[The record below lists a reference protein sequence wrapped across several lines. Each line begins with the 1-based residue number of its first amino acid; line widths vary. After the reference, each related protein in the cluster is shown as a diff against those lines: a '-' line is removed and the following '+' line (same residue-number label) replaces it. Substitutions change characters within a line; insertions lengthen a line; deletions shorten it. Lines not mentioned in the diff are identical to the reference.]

1 MLVLVVLVVLVVQV
15 VLVVLVVLVLVVLVV
30 LVLLVLLL
38 LVVLLLLTHLR
49 VLVNLSLDSIGS
61 RLVLICLHGFDQ
73 FHSCHFQGDRLVL
86 VLEMLEDRRD
96 HT

>member
-1 MLVLVVLVVLVVQV
+1 MLVEARKVLLSRLSPRAGAVVLVVVV
-15 VLVVLVVLVLVVLVV
+15 
-30 LVLLVLLL
+30 VLLL
-38 LVVLLLLTHLR
+38 LLLLLTHLR